1 MATITK
7 IRVALATVGLLLTYS
22 ANSSDAVSR
31 VISSTNGT
39 IIMQSGN
46 RAGLQ
51 QVFAWNNQCRA
62 VPISFSGRATVG
74 NLLKVGGQFR
84 VLAGRCKGHKVGGFT
99 VAYKAPRSFKGVA
112 KVSYTLKAA
121 NNANY
126 YKFTRLMTI
135 R

>member
-1 MATITK
+1 MATLRNIQ
-7 IRVALATVGLLLTYS
+7 VALATVGLLLTYS

-39 IIMQSGN
+39 IIMHSGN

-51 QVFAWNNQCRA
+51 QAFAWSNQCKA

-74 NLLKVGGQFR
+74 SLLKVGGQFR
-84 VLAGRCKGHKVGGFT
+84 VLVGRCKGHKIGGFT
-99 VAYKAPRSFKGVA
+99 VAYKAPRSFKGIA

-121 NNANY
+121 NNVNY
-126 YKFTRLMTI
+126 FKFTRLMNI